1 MSEPLSINP
10 GGRLAMRD
18 VIGRE
23 REIARYWKVLQRQ
36 SLILSA
42 ERRIGKTHIVL
53 KMHEEGREGFV
64 TFYQD
69 LEKVHGLVEL
79 IFEFYGAVSSHIS
92 RSARIKKKLITWRE
106 KLLPDRIGALEL
118 PRARENWKGLFVTAV
133 TDVLEMLEPEDK
145 AVFIWDELPLM
156 LYNVKQREGADAAI
170 QLLDVLRQ
178 LRQGEHAERL
188 RFVFTGSIGLHLI
201 LKALRVDGNAN
212 DPTNDMQDETVPPLR
227 AEDAQILASRLL
239 ESLTQRPEQLLEM
252 AATIAESVGGFPYYI
267 HHVVDKLDQADGPVG
282 VADVERAIAD
292 LVQADNDPANMDW
305 FVERIRLYYSDEDAA
320 FALAALDA
328 LAHEDGPV
336 AGEALANLMRSR
348 RPEVRDEDVRR
359 ICLLLR
365 KDHLLTT
372 TRAGVEPAYA
382 FRWNLVKRWWRH
394 NR

>member
-23 REIARYWKVLQRQ
+23 REVARYWKVLQRQ

-69 LEKVHGLVEL
+69 LEKVHGLMEL
-79 IFEFYGAVSSHIS
+79 ILEFYRAVSSHVS
-92 RSARIKKKLITWRE
+92 RSARIKRKLISAWE
-106 KLLPDRIGALEL
+106 KLVPDRIGALKL
-118 PRARENWKGLFVTAV
+118 PRARENWKGLFATAV
-133 TDVLEMLEPEDK
+133 ADVLKMLEPEDK

-156 LYNVKQREGADAAI
+156 LYNVKEREGADAAI
-170 QLLDVLRQ
+170 QLLDLLRE

-201 LKALRVDGNAN
+201 LKELRVDGNAN

-227 AEDAQILASRLL
+227 EKDANILASRLL
-239 ESLTQRPEQLLEM
+239 ESLDPLPEQLPEI

-267 HHVVDKLDQADGPVG
+267 HHVVDRLDQADGPVR
-282 VADVERAIAD
+282 VSDVEHAIAD
-292 LVQADNDPANMDW
+292 LVQADNDPMNMNW
-305 FVERIRLYYSDEDAA
+305 SVERIHLYYSKEDAA
-320 FALAALDA
+320 LALVALDA
-328 LAHEDGPV
+328 LAFQDEPV

-348 RPEVRDEDVRR
+348 RPEVTDEDVRR

-372 TRAGVEPAYA
+372 TRDDVEPAYA
-382 FRWNLVKRWWRH
+382 FQWNLFKRWWRH
-394 NR
+394 N